1 MPRLSLGLGVQN
13 IPKVG
18 GGGAAIPQS
27 GLSIWLKADAGVT
40 LSGANVT
47 AWADQSG
54 NGNNALGGETLPTL
68 QPNTING
75 LPSIRFNNIDP
86 NISRFTISNNFNLK
100 NSSVF
105 VVVRQVNLENSFAR
119 ILGFIGSS
127 EDYDSDDGL
136 AFVFNNVASQLQVES
151 NSNSAVIENLVADNV
166 FASVSYKIDNSG
178 NISVFYNGA
187 SEGTA
192 QNANMTSQNSGG
204 SIFIG
209 QGSQN
214 LSGAGLYG
222 DIAEVIFYNR
232 NVTTPERQ
240 QIEAYLNT
248 KYAIY

>member
-1 MPRLSLGLGVQN
+1 MPKLGLGLSLPQTRASGAFT
-13 IPKVG
+13 PKKL
-18 GGGAAIPQS
+18 S
-27 GLSIWLKADAGVT
+27 GLSLWLKADAGVT

-54 NGNNALGGETLPTL
+54 NGNNAVGSETLPTL

-75 LPSIRFNNIDP
+75 LPSIRFNNTDP
-86 NISRFTISNNFNLK
+86 DISKFTISNNFNLK
-100 NSSVF
+100 NSSAF
-105 VVVRQVNLENSFAR
+105 VVVKQISLENSFAR
-119 ILGFIGSS
+119 MLAFLGSND
-127 EDYDSDDGL
+127 DYDSDDGL

-151 NSNSAVIENLVADNV
+151 NSNSAVIENLVADNE

-204 SIFIG
+204 SLYIG

-214 LSGAGLYG
+214 VSGAGLYG
-222 DIAEVIFYNR
+222 DIAEVILYNS
-232 NVTTPERQ
+232 NLTTPQRQ
-240 QIEAYLNT
+240 QVEAYLNT